1 MSQADDAAELQKL
14 VGTQVPPEMPQGKR
28 LNLNRR
34 RTPSDLPIPCDEVAH
49 AKDSPATVSQ
59 YSYLGGG
66 FRPSSAT
73 VATLPSGCYEIL
85 PSEAGFYFNPVRITT
100 DHLMVF
106 PDTKSDFLIKE
117 VDKFWQMKD
126 KFDQFGFT
134 HKRGFLLYG
143 PAGSGKSCTLMLMAQ
158 EVLKKNG
165 VVLVADHPNHLAHM
179 LARFRLIEPDRP
191 LLVIWED
198 IDAVIMAYGEHEV
211 LSVLDGE
218 AQVNKII
225 FIATTNYPER
235 LDARII
241 NRPSRFD
248 LIVKIDLP
256 NAEARALY
264 LRTCLGKTQTDDGI
278 DLVER
283 TSGLTF
289 AHLRELIVSVYCL
302 DYPAEAAIE
311 RLQHMKVK
319 PKSSEL
325 SGAIGFDGESEEA
338 WKCYISNA
346 VKKDTRNSDG
356 VDP

>member
-1 MSQADDAAELQKL
+1 MIRNKIIEFLKL
-14 VGTQVPPEMPQGKR
+14 WFSFE
-28 LNLNRR
+28 
-34 RTPSDLPIPCDEVAH
+34 
-49 AKDSPATVSQ
+49 
-59 YSYLGGG
+59 
-66 FRPSSAT
+66 SS
-73 VATLPSGCYEIL
+73 LKFFCKI
-85 PSEAGFYFNPVRITT
+85 FNYINK
-100 DHLMVF
+100 MIIVF
-106 PDTKSDFLIKE
+106 FI
-117 VDKFWQMKD
+117 
-126 KFDQFGFT
+126 
-134 HKRGFLLYG
+134 
-143 PAGSGKSCTLMLMAQ
+143 
-158 EVLKKNG
+158 KNG
-165 VVLVADHPNHLAHM
+165 
-179 LARFRLIEPDRP
+179 I
-191 LLVIWED
+191 
-198 IDAVIMAYGEHEV
+198 
-211 LSVLDGE
+211 
-218 AQVNKII
+218 NKII